1 MSLTDAEIL
10 ALKPKAKPYKV
21 SIGKGA
27 YILVKP
33 DGKKYWRLKYM
44 VDRKENLC
52 SLGVFPTVS
61 IDATKTA
68 SESAQSLI
76 REGIN
81 PSVTRR
87 EVRAKSVLAQPI
99 FRLGLS
105 INGALTIETDTQC
118 LIITPEQTQALSA
131 FLAANNATGKDSP

>member
-1 MSLTDAEIL
+1 MPITDSEIV

-27 YILVKP
+27 YILVNP
-33 DGKKYWRLKYM
+33 NGKKYWRLKYM
-44 VDRKENLC
+44 LDGKENLC
-52 SLGVFPTVS
+52 SIGPFPKVS
-61 IDATKTA
+61 IDAAKAA
-68 SESAQSLI
+68 SESARSLI

-81 PSVTRR
+81 PSVARR
-87 EVRAKSVLAQPI
+87 EARAKSVLAQPI

-118 LIITPEQTQALSA
+118 LIISPQQTQALAA
-131 FLAANNATGKDSP
+131 FLAGNSLGKESL